1 MTFSE
6 QAPQVIIPQFDAF
19 GITLAHPS
27 CSAQTLRR
35 VSSLKRCFTVYIYL
49 ELASVKRIGGSCE
62 TPAYSFFMSV
72 KTIVQR

>member
-35 VSSLKRCFTVYIYL
+35 VSSFYL
-49 ELASVKRIGGSCE
+49 QTCSVKRIGGSRE
-62 TPAYSFFMSV
+62 TPAYSFF
-72 KTIVQR
+72 